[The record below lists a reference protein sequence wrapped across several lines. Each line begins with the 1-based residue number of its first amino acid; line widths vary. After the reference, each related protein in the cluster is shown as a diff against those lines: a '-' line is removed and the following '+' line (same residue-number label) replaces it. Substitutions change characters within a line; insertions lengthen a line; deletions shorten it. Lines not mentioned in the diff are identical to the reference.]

1 MKSAMVLRT
10 VFGTPDQSMILN
22 ALIAGIAL
30 CWLPGCGEPASE
42 APAPPVRKAVEASA
56 PNASATQTSE
66 TPPAAAATETSTDT
80 VGAGEMQTFDGMKF
94 LVPAA
99 WKSLPLSSMQVGI
112 IAAKF
117 GIPKIS
123 DQISLTLSTSGGS
136 VEDNI
141 SRWQGQFQGGD
152 PLQQETLSISGE
164 QCTVVRLQGRFSPG
178 FGRPSEDD
186 WCMTGVII
194 PMSGQ
199 NYYIKLTGPRA
210 DVTAAEPEFLAF
222 CRSARPD

>member
-1 MKSAMVLRT
+1 MNPGMFLRNAISNS
-10 VFGTPDQSMILN
+10 PDSMFFNTLFI
-22 ALIAGIAL
+22 GIAL
-30 CWLPGCGEPASE
+30 CSLPGCGEPLSE

-56 PNASATQTSE
+56 PEASATQTDE
-66 TPPAAAATETSTDT
+66 TPAAAT
-80 VGAGEMQTFDGMKF
+80 GAVSSGEMQIFDGMKF
-94 LVPAA
+94 FVPAT

-152 PLQQETLSISGE
+152 PLQQETLTISGE

-194 PMSGQ
+194 PMSEQ

-210 DVTAAEPEFLAF
+210 DVAAAEPEFLEF